1 MADEERGRTK
11 CDGLFRVVAG
21 DVHFWIPF
29 VVLAA
34 GLVLLHQ
41 LR

>member
-1 MADEERGRTK
+1 MANEEQERV
-11 CDGLFRVVAG
+11 DGVWRLVAG
-21 DVHFWIPF
+21 DIHFWIPF
-29 VVLAA
+29 IVLLA